1 MADQQP
7 TAPVPVRERGY
18 ATDQTDSWWG
28 APEMEQTAELRWPD
42 SVKVFDAMRRQDA
55 QVSSVLRAVTTP
67 ILRTTWRIDGTG
79 CRPEVTRHVAN
90 DLGLPIV
97 GEGNEVPAIRLRGRF
112 S

>member
-18 ATDQTDSWWG
+18 AADAGSNWWG
-28 APEMEQTAELRWPD
+28 VVDLEQTPELRWPE

-67 ILRTTWRIDGTG
+67 ILRTTWRLDGTG
-79 CRPEVTRHVAN
+79 CRPEVTRHVAQ

-97 GEGNEVPAIRLRGRF
+97 GEGN
-112 S
+112 